1 MRILAFLT
9 IFVPKKRNR
18 VDNIG
23 FLNNTERFPL
33 FYSLAVVTMAVL
45 LAAFIHDS
53 SVMELKV
60 DFPADDAAGFYVGQA
75 GTVTLVSLWFAA
87 GALAAMIVSLC
98 AGPIWLQAVVFLA
111 VSGVLLALLR
121 PLVRRYVTPKAVRT
135 NVDGV
140 IGTEGYVTADIDN
153 VRAVGSVKLGGMTW
167 TARSTDGSVIPT
179 GTLVKVDRIEGVKA
193 FVTPVK
199 EPVKS

>member
-1 MRILAFLT
+1 MEAIFWLVAMVVFFL
-9 IFVPKKRNR
+9 I
-18 VDNIG
+18 
-23 FLNNTERFPL
+23 E
-33 FYSLAVVTMAVL
+33 
-45 LAAFIHDS
+45 
-53 SVMELKV
+53 
-60 DFPADDAAGFYVGQA
+60 A

-111 VSGVLLALLR
+111 VSGVFLALLR

-167 TARSTDGSVIPT
+167 TARSSSGAPISA
-179 GTLVKVDRIEGVKA
+179 GTQVVVDRVEGVKV
-193 FVTPVK
+193 FVSPVK
-199 EPVKS
+199 VPTVSK